1 MPLSIEEKKSI
12 IAYRIQK
19 ADSVFIEASDNATMN
34 HWNLVANRLYYA
46 VFHMASAL
54 LIDKGFTS
62 KTHSGVICL
71 LGQEFAT
78 KGLLDKDEMRL
89 VSRLQNMR
97 HAGDYDDMFDW
108 AEEDVKP
115 LFNRTEL
122 LIKKRIVCFILLI
135 LPFFII
141 SDWHGPIVEKSLK
154 LLAQMFFRHFSVAKI
169 KYLQFNLTIHP
180 KPQ

>member
-1 MPLSIEEKKSI
+1 
-12 IAYRIQK
+12 
-19 ADSVFIEASDNATMN
+19 MN

-97 HAGDYDDMFDW
+97 HAGEIQIHRLRFFSQIPF
-108 AEEDVKP
+108 A
-115 LFNRTEL
+115 RTL
-122 LIKKRIVCFILLI
+122 
-135 LPFFII
+135 
-141 SDWHGPIVEKSLK
+141 S
-154 LLAQMFFRHFSVAKI
+154 FSMSI
-169 KYLQFNLTIHP
+169 N
-180 KPQ
+180 

>member
-12 IAYRIQK
+12 IAYRVQK

-78 KGLLDKDEMRL
+78 KGGWTKMRCVWSL
-89 VSRLQNMR
+89 VYRICVMPVIMMTCSIGL
-97 HAGDYDDMFDW
+97 
-108 AEEDVKP
+108 
-115 LFNRTEL
+115 
-122 LIKKRIVCFILLI
+122 KK
-135 LPFFII
+135 
-141 SDWHGPIVEKSLK
+141 
-154 LLAQMFFRHFSVAKI
+154 M
-169 KYLQFNLTIHP
+169 
-180 KPQ
+180 

>member
-12 IAYRIQK
+12 IAYRVQK

-34 HWNLVANRLYYA
+34 HWNLVAKRLQYA

-78 KGLLDKDEMRL
+78 KGVGQR
-89 VSRLQNMR
+89 
-97 HAGDYDDMFDW
+97 
-108 AEEDVKP
+108 
-115 LFNRTEL
+115 
-122 LIKKRIVCFILLI
+122 
-135 LPFFII
+135 
-141 SDWHGPIVEKSLK
+141 
-154 LLAQMFFRHFSVAKI
+154 
-169 KYLQFNLTIHP
+169 
-180 KPQ
+180 

>member
-12 IAYRIQK
+12 IAYRVQK

-78 KGLLDKDEMRL
+78 KGLLDKDDNAFHL
-89 VSRLQNMR
+89 SRSSDERKNLCLCKQ
-97 HAGDYDDMFDW
+97 FS
-108 AEEDVKP
+108 
-115 LFNRTEL
+115 L
-122 LIKKRIVCFILLI
+122 LI
-135 LPFFII
+135 
-141 SDWHGPIVEKSLK
+141 
-154 LLAQMFFRHFSVAKI
+154 
-169 KYLQFNLTIHP
+169 
-180 KPQ
+180 

>member
-1 MPLSIEEKKSI
+1 MNYATK
-12 IAYRIQK
+12 YRRKEIYYCLPCSK

-78 KGLLDKDEMRL
+78 KGVGQR
-89 VSRLQNMR
+89 
-97 HAGDYDDMFDW
+97 
-108 AEEDVKP
+108 
-115 LFNRTEL
+115 
-122 LIKKRIVCFILLI
+122 
-135 LPFFII
+135 
-141 SDWHGPIVEKSLK
+141 
-154 LLAQMFFRHFSVAKI
+154 
-169 KYLQFNLTIHP
+169 
-180 KPQ
+180 